1 MSTSR
6 RTPTPSA
13 FLNANQS
20 GDRKPD
26 GNIKF
31 HVRFLLF
38 PEALKNT
45 SLLYS
50 QTHHQIQSC
59 TQIWL
64 RNLILFT
71 ITMPLHKKIVC
82 NRCRTEMHKNLSH
95 DVCKRIH
102 YIFHEKSQWSCSQ
115 HSLTKTENFAVFF
128 CYAPLRAPSP
138 STYNKKMILPPLR
151 RRGQQWQ
158 KRRLRPFVSLGIS
171 SSKQNRAVMCKG

>member
-20 GDRKPD
+20 GDGNQTEISNSTFGFCFFLRHSKTLHCYTRKHIIRYRVALRY
-26 GNIKF
+26 GWEIWS
-31 HVRFLLF
+31 FLL
-38 PEALKNT
+38 
-45 SLLYS
+45 LLC
-50 QTHHQIQSC
+50 H
-59 TQIWL
+59 
-64 RNLILFT
+64 FT
-71 ITMPLHKKIVC
+71 KKIVC

-138 STYNKKMILPPLR
+138 STYNKKNDT
-151 RRGQQWQ
+151 
-158 KRRLRPFVSLGIS
+158 S
-171 SSKQNRAVMCKG
+171 SFATTRVVVAKETTPSVCFSQYIIK